1 VRRVLPRAAPGL
13 EVTIEGVA
21 HLFTQPKLEA
31 MREAGVTRASL
42 GVQQLDPRLLEA
54 SGRKQDA
61 AHVLRM
67 IESCHALGL
76 GTNVDLIFGWPGQSI
91 DAMQR
96 DLETLVRHR
105 VAHIT
110 HYELNLAGRTD
121 FARRRAGLPSVQE
134 NLDMYR
140 AAKQFLQTAGYR
152 QVTPYDWER
161 IDAGERG
168 TNRYETLG
176 RTSFKRDGDGG
187 ITGYD
192 GFGWGFAGISPWFGS
207 PAEPG
212 WIYVNERRVDDYYR
226 ALDAGRFPVER
237 GYRYTREDIRMFT
250 LFQMLQGFSVD
261 RVLYRDLFGL
271 DPVDEHPAIWPA
283 LRPSPS
289 ARSTSSRVASNAS
302 ASPRQAGPPNN
313 GRETSTPGGRFR

>member
-1 VRRVLPRAAPGL
+1 
-13 EVTIEGVA
+13 
-21 HLFTQPKLEA
+21 
-31 MREAGVTRASL
+31 
-42 GVQQLDPRLLEA
+42 
-54 SGRKQDA
+54 
-61 AHVLRM
+61 
-67 IESCHALGL
+67 
-76 GTNVDLIFGWPGQSI
+76 
-91 DAMQR
+91 
-96 DLETLVRHR
+96 
-105 VAHIT
+105 
-110 HYELNLAGRTD
+110 
-121 FARRRAGLPSVQE
+121 
-134 NLDMYR
+134 MYR

-168 TNRYETLG
+168 ANQYETLG

-192 GFGWGFAGISPWFGS
+192 GFGWGFAGISAWFGS

-212 WIYVNERRVDDYYR
+212 WIYVNDRRVDDYYR

-283 LRPSPS
+283 PASGGGSRSRLISS
-289 ARSTSSRVASNAS
+289 LWWGTAGSTSR
-302 ASPRQAGPPNN
+302 
-313 GRETSTPGGRFR
+313 